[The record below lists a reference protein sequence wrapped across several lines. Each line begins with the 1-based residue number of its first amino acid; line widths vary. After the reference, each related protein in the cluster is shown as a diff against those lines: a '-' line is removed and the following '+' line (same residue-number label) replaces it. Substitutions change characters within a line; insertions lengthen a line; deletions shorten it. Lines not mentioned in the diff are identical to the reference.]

1 MKIQVN
7 DVYSS
12 DKHTAKI
19 SKDSQMSCVNGGF
32 SKSLEEFTNNSTDN
46 EKASEAVFH
55 LSYLQVKADGVSEE
69 KYPEIGRYLQ
79 FSFIAS
85 DLAANEEKEVVP
97 EYNQASVDLRFA
109 RCVSATENKSKSV
122 AQMLIPLG
130 NTGTI
135 LQEANA
141 FADLTQQKRYSLLLS
156 DDYAY
161 DIQNTKPIDSAG
173 TQMIQPQPSGGKYY
187 SDSVPYGIS
196 VASEQE
202 ILNVKKLSG
211 QREQYVSGQ
220 KTGGG
225 TALESITRPGSVEFF
240 AQKLDLPKVFQ
251 REKQIVLDYADS
263 LKPYEIDAQRKLSSN
278 AANDPI
284 SLVLGEVLNQSSEA
298 MSASQK
304 GFSGKDTGRALVHE
318 HTNLLMTGEV
328 KRLEEIHTNT
338 DEQSEKIPIGLKQE
352 LEPVFTHTQQDSGNQ
367 TSYGYLKGEQL
378 SEQGG
383 MERPE
388 NSFRSVLAQTTNASE
403 SVLHLPDSIEKL
415 TAKTDVLIQLAERLT
430 VMTTE
435 GKTEME
441 VQIHPES
448 LGKVL
453 LRIVNENGVY
463 SARITAETFQVKEL
477 IQSHLSDLKSA
488 LKEQGFS
495 FLNLDVNLSNS
506 QSNNQQWAW
515 RDRFFFGQS
524 GNGNSNYAKRDQL
537 VERVTRTF
545 NGSKILGRIDCLV

>member
-12 DKHTAKI
+12 DKHTVQI
-19 SKDSQMSCVNGGF
+19 SKNSQIPCVNGSF
-32 SKSLEEFTNNSTDN
+32 SKSLEEFSNNPTET
-46 EKASEAVFH
+46 EKVSETIFH
-55 LSYLQVKADGVSEE
+55 LSNLQVKADGVSEE
-69 KYPEIGRYLQ
+69 KDLGIGGYLQ

-97 EYNQASVDLRFA
+97 ESHQASVDLRFA
-109 RCVSATENKSKSV
+109 GCVSASENKSKSA
-122 AQMLIPLG
+122 AQMLIPSG
-130 NTGTI
+130 YTGTI
-135 LQEANA
+135 LQETNA
-141 FADLTQQKRYSLLLS
+141 LADLTKQQPYSLPVS

-161 DIQNTKPIDSAG
+161 DIQDTKPIDSAG
-173 TQMIQPQPSGGKYY
+173 AQMIQLQPSVGKHY
-187 SDSVPYGIS
+187 SDLGPLGIS
-196 VASEQE
+196 VVSKQE
-202 ILNVKKLSG
+202 ILNVKELSG
-211 QREQYVSGQ
+211 KLEQYVSGQ
-220 KTGGG
+220 KTGGD
-225 TALESITRPGSVEFF
+225 TVLESITRPGAAEIF
-240 AQKLDLPKVFQ
+240 AQKLDLPEVFQ
-251 REKQIVLDYADS
+251 QEKQIVLDYADS

-328 KRLEEIHTNT
+328 KSLEEIHTNT

-403 SVLHLPDSIEKL
+403 SVLHLTDSIEKL

-545 NGSKILGRIDCLV
+545 NGSKSLGRIDCLV